1 MSEFADLPQEL
12 VESLQKCQ
20 ALTRLQLKD
29 TNLTLKDVIN
39 VLEFVKV
46 KILSVPGTFL
56 IWKLVRVADCN
67 TFFFTAIS
75 EMTPDSL
82 TKMLSFSNIQDLN
95 ISKAALSREDMAT
108 LLDNANV
115 TRLFL
120 NQIESLDF
128 DLIKSFVT
136 RNRQI
141 TCLSLNGTSVQERP
155 LMEFFPTLAHDN
167 LQILILPS
175 GSKLVFS
182 GSKEWMA
189 ATHVSKFPSS
199 TRVEVRLS
207 CGGTRVRPT

>member
-1 MSEFADLPQEL
+1 
-12 VESLQKCQ
+12 
-20 ALTRLQLKD
+20 
-29 TNLTLKDVIN
+29 
-39 VLEFVKV
+39 
-46 KILSVPGTFL
+46 
-56 IWKLVRVADCN
+56 
-67 TFFFTAIS
+67 
-75 EMTPDSL
+75 MTPDSL
-82 TKMLSFSNIQDLN
+82 TKMLSFSSVQDLN

-136 RNRQI
+136 RDRQI

-189 ATHVSKFPSS
+189 TTHVTKFPSS

-207 CGGTRVRPT
+207 CGGNRVRPT